1 MQGGNGKARG
11 VLVALWMDGV
21 FGSDVMD
28 GIHAEIAARALPW
41 RIRFVDSPASFET
54 TLRWMLRSGSLS
66 GVITRYHGGPNTDA
80 AHRARVP
87 TVWLMPDS
95 ASSSS
100 ARRPHPP
107 RTAFVERDLAAVA
120 RAAADH
126 FLSRSGFRSASY
138 VENYWDH
145 GWSRRRGDAIEAEF
159 KSRGLRFS
167 RFRHYDA
174 PSPQHPATGP
184 DFDALSDW
192 LRALEKP
199 AAVVAA
205 NDATGADVI
214 ELCNAAG
221 IAVPRDVAVLG
232 MDDNPAHCRH
242 CSPALSSIRF
252 DGRGAGRLCVAALA
266 RMTAGGAAPRSPLL
280 YGVDSIALRAST
292 GAVSTAGAMVQK
304 ALDFI
309 DENACRGIS
318 LAQVAAHLG
327 VSRSLATQRFRE
339 VRGTSVLG
347 AIHERRVAEAKRLL
361 ASSDKSLDDVAAACG
376 FGGGAD
382 CLRRVF
388 RAATGLSPAQ
398 WRGRGAA
405 RE

>member
-1 MQGGNGKARG
+1 MQGGSGKECS

-21 FGSDVMD
+21 FGADVMD

-54 TLRWMLRSGSLS
+54 RLRWMLRSGSLS
-66 GVITRYHGGPNTDA
+66 GVITRYHGGANTDA

-87 TVWLMPDS
+87 MVWLMPDS
-95 ASSSS
+95 ASS
-100 ARRPHPP
+100 ARRSHPP
-107 RTAFVERDLAAVA
+107 RTAFVERDLRAVA

-145 GWSRRRGDAIEAEF
+145 DWSRRRGDAIEAEF

-192 LRALEKP
+192 LSALEKP
-199 AAVVAA
+199 AAVIAA
-205 NDATGADVI
+205 NDSTGVDVL

-242 CSPALSSIRF
+242 SSPGLSSIRF
-252 DGRGAGRLCVAALA
+252 DGREAGRLSVAALA
-266 RMTAGGAAPRSPLL
+266 RMIAGGPAPRAPLL
-280 YGVDSIALRAST
+280 YGVESIAQRAST

-339 VRGTSVLG
+339 VCGTSILG

-361 ASSDKSLDDVAAACG
+361 ASSDKSLDDIAAACG
-376 FGGGAD
+376 FEGGAD

-388 RAATGLSPAQ
+388 RAATGMSPAQ
-398 WRGRGAA
+398 WRGRGN
-405 RE
+405 RNG